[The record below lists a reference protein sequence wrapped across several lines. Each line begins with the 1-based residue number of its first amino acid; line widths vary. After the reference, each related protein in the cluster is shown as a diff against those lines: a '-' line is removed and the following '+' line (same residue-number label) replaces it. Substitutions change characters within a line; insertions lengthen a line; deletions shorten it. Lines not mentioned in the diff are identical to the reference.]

1 MSYFVFNEFKLD
13 VINLSLIHLY
23 EYMNLYFLQEKSI
36 VKTEKEA
43 AAGEIVDCYYLNAYY

>member
-1 MSYFVFNEFKLD
+1 MFNEFKLD